1 MPDETS
7 PLLASDLSSESGAT
21 GTGVNGSPTPNDGA
35 KQSNPALSFVIPMA
49 IGIFIAAMDQ
59 TIVVSSYAA
68 IGSELNQLQSTSWI
82 ATAYM
87 LTLTSFQPLY
97 GKLSDIFG
105 RKSCLLVAYCI
116 FALGGLL
123 CGLSRNMTELIVS
136 RAIAGIGA
144 GGMATVVSIIMSDVV
159 PLRYRGTWQGVLNI
173 IFASGSAVGA
183 PLGGFFVD
191 TIGWRWA
198 FLCQV
203 PMAILAIVC
212 VSLALHL
219 PKMEP
224 TDFSVKL
231 KRVDLG
237 GAVTLVL
244 TIFLL
249 LLGLDRAGNISWADN
264 LTILSFGGFAVCFI
278 LFSIIELKLASEPF
292 APKHIIINRSL
303 IAGFL
308 VNFFGGASA
317 ISMIFNVSLYLQAVK
332 DKSASEAGLWLI
344 LSVVGGLI
352 GSLAGG
358 LTMQATGK
366 FYAVTVGGYFV
377 MFIGAGVIV
386 LMTGVLVQSFAGLA
400 VGLLVISIGNGC
412 GITTSLIAL
421 IANAGQADQ
430 AIATAISYLF
440 RSLGLVVG
448 VSVGSTLAQEA
459 LRSYL
464 RRNLSGQDV
473 EEIIQRVRESL
484 TYIDKLDPFTQV
496 IVRGGYAVAIRAAL
510 SFTLFMAACSLVASI
525 FIKEKA
531 LPANR

>member
-1 MPDETS
+1 M
-7 PLLASDLSSESGAT
+7 
-21 GTGVNGSPTPNDGA
+21 V
-35 KQSNPALSFVIPMA
+35 
-49 IGIFIAAMDQ
+49 
-59 TIVVSSYAA
+59 
-68 IGSELNQLQSTSWI
+68 
-82 ATAYM
+82 
-87 LTLTSFQPLY
+87 
-97 GKLSDIFG
+97 
-105 RKSCLLVAYCI
+105 
-116 FALGGLL
+116 
-123 CGLSRNMTELIVS
+123 
-136 RAIAGIGA
+136 
-144 GGMATVVSIIMSDVV
+144 
-159 PLRYRGTWQGVLNI
+159 
-173 IFASGSAVGA
+173 
-183 PLGGFFVD
+183 
-191 TIGWRWA
+191 
-198 FLCQV
+198 
-203 PMAILAIVC
+203 ILAIVC

-400 VGLLVISIGNGC
+400 VGEDLPTFRFLCRIDVVHRAIG
-412 GITTSLIAL
+412 
-421 IANAGQADQ
+421 
-430 AIATAISYLF
+430 
-440 RSLGLVVG
+440 
-448 VSVGSTLAQEA
+448 
-459 LRSYL
+459 
-464 RRNLSGQDV
+464 
-473 EEIIQRVRESL
+473 
-484 TYIDKLDPFTQV
+484 DKHWQWFV
-496 IVRGGYAVAIRAAL
+496 
-510 SFTLFMAACSLVASI
+510 
-525 FIKEKA
+525 
-531 LPANR
+531 